1 MKKPVDRDDI
11 MKIVREKDVRF
22 IRLQFT
28 DMFGIPKNVAI
39 TSKQLEK
46 ALNDK
51 CMFDGSSV
59 EGFARIEESDMYLQ
73 PDIDTF
79 MVLPWNY
86 QGGSEARIICN
97 VMNPNQTPFEGDPRH
112 ILKKVIDKAQQMGY
126 DACNIGP
133 ECEFFLFQTDQEGNP
148 TTITQDDAG
157 YFDLGPVDLGEDA
170 RREMVLKLQEMG
182 FEIEA
187 SHHEVAPGQHE
198 IDFRY
203 SSAVNAAD
211 SIITFKLIVK
221 TIAKM
226 HGLYATFMPKPI
238 YGVPGSGMHTNV
250 SLFKNG
256 TNAFYSQNDHMHLS
270 EDAYYFVGG
279 LLRHMKEITALT
291 NPIVNSYKRLVS
303 GYEAPV
309 YIAWSACN
317 RSPLIRVPTAL
328 ENETRLEVRCPDPA
342 CNPYLAIAAILA
354 AGLDGIEKKITP
366 AQPIN
371 CNIYELSDK
380 QISELG
386 VEKLPSTL
394 KDAIDAMKESQLVKN
409 LMGEQLFFKYIMA
422 KEHEWRDYSS
432 RITPWELEAYLKK
445 Y

>member
-226 HGLYATFMPKPI
+226 HGLYATFMPKP
-238 YGVPGSGMHTNV
+238 
-250 SLFKNG
+250 
-256 TNAFYSQNDHMHLS
+256 
-270 EDAYYFVGG
+270 
-279 LLRHMKEITALT
+279 
-291 NPIVNSYKRLVS
+291 
-303 GYEAPV
+303 
-309 YIAWSACN
+309 
-317 RSPLIRVPTAL
+317 
-328 ENETRLEVRCPDPA
+328 
-342 CNPYLAIAAILA
+342 
-354 AGLDGIEKKITP
+354 
-366 AQPIN
+366 
-371 CNIYELSDK
+371 
-380 QISELG
+380 
-386 VEKLPSTL
+386 
-394 KDAIDAMKESQLVKN
+394 
-409 LMGEQLFFKYIMA
+409 
-422 KEHEWRDYSS
+422 
-432 RITPWELEAYLKK
+432 
-445 Y
+445 